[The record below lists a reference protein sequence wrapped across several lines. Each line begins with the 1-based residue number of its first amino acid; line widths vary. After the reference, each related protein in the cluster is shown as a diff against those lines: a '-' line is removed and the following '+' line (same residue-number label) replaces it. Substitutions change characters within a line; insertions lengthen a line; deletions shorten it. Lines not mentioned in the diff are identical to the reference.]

1 MPRRPTRSRSNKPTR
16 KELNRR
22 LDDIEGADSE
32 NQTLA
37 EVIAQHQ
44 ETTDGDDNDG
54 DDPDSTLADVINDNE
69 HS

>member
-37 EVIAQHQ
+37 EVIAQHK
-44 ETTDGDDNDG
+44 ETTDDD
-54 DDPDSTLADVINDNE
+54 DDPDNTLADAINDNT

>member
-22 LDDIEGADSE
+22 LDDIEGTDSE

-44 ETTDGDDNDG
+44 ETTDGDDNDD
-54 DDPDSTLADVINDNE
+54 DDPDNTLADVINDNE

>member
-44 ETTDGDDNDG
+44 ETTDSDDNDD
-54 DDPDSTLADVINDNE
+54 DDPDNTLADVINDNE